1 MGKEIKQIKDND
13 ELLGIY
19 IPSNF
24 SEKELSFISEP
35 SFPLQIGYHNR
46 GEVYVEP
53 HYHKSIKDVSNIDI
67 QEFFY
72 LIEGKILVELYNK
85 NHKKVAEQI
94 VKTGDSILILS
105 GHGIKILEKTKML
118 EVKPGPYPGKEKE
131 KVYIKEEE

>member
-46 GEVYVEP
+46 GEVYV
-53 HYHKSIKDVSNIDI
+53 
-67 QEFFY
+67 
-72 LIEGKILVELYNK
+72 
-85 NHKKVAEQI
+85 
-94 VKTGDSILILS
+94 
-105 GHGIKILEKTKML
+105 
-118 EVKPGPYPGKEKE
+118 
-131 KVYIKEEE
+131 